1 MSLGYTGICHKVAED
16 EHIVIYTYAGENW
29 NDGGKSKLGD
39 SQLQD
44 GIFTIQKDSFCA
56 NLERSVQTK
65 SVEIKQ
71 ECKNAFRKANIPCD
85 YIAWRLLNHIFDYT
99 KTNHLFPDRISFIQ

>member
-56 NLERSVQTK
+56 NLETLIDLILIRATASCEAV
-65 SVEIKQ
+65 
-71 ECKNAFRKANIPCD
+71 ALNI
-85 YIAWRLLNHIFDYT
+85 Y
-99 KTNHLFPDRISFIQ
+99 